1 MVLPDVALAC
11 NPGSMAAVT
20 ISRGC
25 PGVIVGVAVLVTT
38 QVPESEE
45 FTVLLPVTV

>member
-1 MVLPDVALAC
+1 
-11 NPGSMAAVT
+11 MAAVT

-25 PGVIVGVAVLVTT
+25 PVVIVGEAVIVTT
-38 QVPESEE
+38 QVPDSDE

>member
-1 MVLPDVALAC
+1 
-11 NPGSMAAVT
+11 MAAVT

-25 PGVIVGVAVLVTT
+25 PVVIVGDAVMVTT
-38 QVPESEE
+38 QVPESDE